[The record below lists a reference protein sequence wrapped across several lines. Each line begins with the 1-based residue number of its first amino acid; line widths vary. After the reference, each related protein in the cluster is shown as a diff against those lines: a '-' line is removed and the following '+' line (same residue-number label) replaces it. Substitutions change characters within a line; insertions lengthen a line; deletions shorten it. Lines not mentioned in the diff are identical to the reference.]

1 MPRVHNLSQKHH
13 ALLATSEDDL
23 GLALDDV
30 VVAFASNDYFVPY
43 LSVAIQS
50 LLENVGPTRSYDVIV
65 LTRDLSPASMLTLE
79 TQVDEADNVHI
90 GFLDVEAAMGGAR
103 LPHYGHFR
111 PETYFRFAAPSLLP
125 HVDKA
130 IYLDSDIVVLD
141 DVAKLYDIDVT
152 GKLLGATR
160 DADTVGQVCG
170 YDEGVRAYLT
180 DDLGLT
186 DPLQY
191 FQAGVLLMNLEEFRR
206 QTTLS
211 QLIAMATRRTWRWL
225 DQDVLNRLVDGDYVR
240 IPMRWNYLYDWKGLR
255 RDHII
260 ACAPEDFRQ
269 EYADARLDLGIV
281 HYAGPND
288 RPWLYPGCDLGGYF
302 WDYAR
307 RCPYIGTLRSRL
319 EESRTDPRQMRERI
333 KSSIELDIAMVGFDF
348 FFPPKTRRRRNFI
361 GAYMRMGGS
370 I

>member
-1 MPRVHNLSQKHH
+1 MARTATHTPH
-13 ALLATSEDDL
+13 ALLATSEREL

-30 VVAFASNDYFVPY
+30 VVVFASDDHFVPY

-50 LLENVGPTRSYDVIV
+50 LMENAGTTRSYDVVV

-79 TQVDEADNVHI
+79 TQVADAENVHL
-90 GFLDVEAAMGGAR
+90 GFLDVEAAMGDAE

-111 PETYFRFAAPSLLP
+111 PETYFRFAAPQLLAG
-125 HVDKA
+125 VDKA

-152 GKLLGATR
+152 GSLLGATR
-160 DADTVGQVCG
+160 DADTVGQLCG
-170 YDEGVRAYLT
+170 YDEGVGPYLR

-186 DPLQY
+186 DPLEY
-191 FQAGVLLMNLEEFRR
+191 FQAGVLLMNLAEFRR
-206 QTTLS
+206 RTTLDE
-211 QLIAMATRRTWRWL
+211 LVGIATRRTWRWL
-225 DQDVLNRLVDGDYVR
+225 DQDVLNLVADGHYVR
-240 IPMRWNYLYDWKGLR
+240 VPMRWNYLYDWKGLR

-260 ACAPEDFRQ
+260 ACAPADFRQ

-288 RPWLYPGCDLGGYF
+288 RPWLYPECDLGGIF

-319 EESRTDPRQMRERI
+319 EASKTDPRQVRERI
-333 KSSIELDIAMVGFDF
+333 KTSIELDIAMVGFDAL
-348 FFPPKTRRRRNFI
+348 FPPRSRRRRYFI